1 MDPNVFQKTSE
12 LILFKVKQ
20 KENLEAAE
28 KEKKSLEIENEKV
41 DSKEVEEMAEA
52 FKAVKKVV
60 EHSNLNNHFSS
71 LSVTVPCKKTRF
83 FGRL

>member
-1 MDPNVFQKTSE
+1 MAPIVSQKTSK
-12 LILFKVKQ
+12 LIVFKVKQ

-71 LSVTVPCKKTRF
+71 LSVSSHCLLICVCVT
-83 FGRL
+83 L